1 MRPPT
6 TREDTSVEGTTPE
19 HTRTAAALVSVVIG
33 MIVSLLMLTFVVQ
46 NSHRTT
52 FELLWLDFT
61 LSAGV
66 ALLVSAIAGG
76 LIVAMLGLG
85 RVLQL
90 RLAARRHRQ
99 SVHETVAT

>member
-1 MRPPT
+1 MRASSAAGT
-6 TREDTSVEGTTPE
+6 DEGEEVVPE

-46 NSHRTT
+46 NGHRTT
-52 FELLWLDFT
+52 FEFMWLDFT
-61 LSAGV
+61 LAAGV

-99 SVHETVAT
+99 SLH